1 MNLVAHIEALKKS
14 PLTNEE
20 ANMVREF
27 QSQFEIDD
35 DDPLI
40 VVLAIM
46 IRSQL
51 IIDTAPDLLQQ
62 KVTETIELH
71 RSNLREQA
79 VLSAKELVGDI
90 AATLMRQQT
99 ALGEIWRLR
108 LIWAGVGA
116 GVAAVL
122 FVMAIGMVSVLK

>member
-1 MNLVAHIEALKKS
+1 MNLVATLEALKKS
-14 PLTNEE
+14 PLSAEE

-27 QSQFEIDD
+27 QSLFEIDD
-35 DDPLI
+35 DDPLV

-90 AATLMRQQT
+90 AATLMTQQKD
-99 ALGEIWRLR
+99 LGAVWRIR
-108 LIWAGVGA
+108 LIWGGYGA
-116 GVAAVL
+116 GAAALL
-122 FVMAIGMVSVLK
+122 FGLAIGLVSVLK